1 MNDFRCHVSS
11 SRYIRCVIRTI
22 GRLIESNALNS
33 ENRISICARYD
44 GPIAFGVKL
53 ASFLVLF
60 PVNIHPCYLSYIFH
74 SIIII
79 QPEVSWK
86 GHRAWYEKCWFRGNE
101 LKRYFRSRRQTR
113 LLSSHISFLKL
124 ETLTKV
130 STNYSIRISFLFS
143 RMNE

>member
-1 MNDFRCHVSS
+1 MNDFRFHVSS

-53 ASFLVLF
+53 ASFFVLF

-74 SIIII
+74 SIIQFNQKFHGKDIVRDTKNAGS
-79 QPEVSWK
+79 E
-86 GHRAWYEKCWFRGNE
+86 
-101 LKRYFRSRRQTR
+101 
-113 LLSSHISFLKL
+113 
-124 ETLTKV
+124 ET
-130 STNYSIRISFLFS
+130 N
-143 RMNE
+143 